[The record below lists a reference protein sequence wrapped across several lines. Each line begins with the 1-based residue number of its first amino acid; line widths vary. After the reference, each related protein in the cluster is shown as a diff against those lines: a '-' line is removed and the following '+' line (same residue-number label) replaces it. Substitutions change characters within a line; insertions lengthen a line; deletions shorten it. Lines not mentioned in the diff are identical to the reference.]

1 MKRISILSILILVV
15 AASAVAQNKVED
27 FDKYAEAARQEWKV
41 PGMAITVVQDGKVI
55 LAKGYGVRELG
66 KATPV
71 DADTLFGAMSTT
83 KAMTAVTMGML
94 VDEGK
99 VSWDDKVIKHL
110 PDFRVADA
118 YVTSEL
124 RIRDLF
130 THNGGMGNADF
141 LWAWTPELSAAE
153 IVKRMQY
160 ARPAYPFRGGYT
172 YQNVMYAVAGQVI
185 EKVSGMPWERFVT
198 ERLFAPL
205 GMKNTFA
212 TYGASSSYQNRSAAH
227 FEIDGKITVI
237 PERMADPIAP
247 AGAVWSTANDI
258 AKWIDFMLGN
268 TTVNGKQLLKPATHQ
283 ALLRPQAI
291 VPPAQFYPTVALTKP
306 HWTTYGLG
314 WFQHDYRG
322 EMVNFH
328 TGSLAGRT
336 AIIGLIPD
344 KKMGIYIFG
353 NVDHAE
359 VRHALMY
366 KAFDVF
372 AFGDSS
378 GRDWSKEMKTL
389 YDGLDAQGKRQVE
402 AQKARRRSD
411 TKPSLALA
419 AYAGKYADPFY
430 GEMEVTFA
438 DGKLRLSI
446 GKGDT
451 RSADLEHWH
460 HDTFR
465 TVWQRRWLGEGLV
478 SFQLNSVTGEVEAIN
493 ISGVQLR
500 RVAQG
505 N

>member
-1 MKRISILSILILVV
+1 MKRTSLLGILILVV
-15 AASAVAQNKVED
+15 TASAVAQPKVED

-55 LAKGYGVRELG
+55 LAKGYGVRDVG

-99 VSWDDKVIKHL
+99 LSWDDKVIKHL
-110 PDFRVADA
+110 PEFRVADA

-185 EKVSGMPWERFVT
+185 EKVSGMPWERFAT

-212 TYGASSSYQNRSAAH
+212 TYGGASSHQNRSAAH
-227 FEIDGKITVI
+227 FNVDGTITVI
-237 PERMADPIAP
+237 PEQTADSIAP

-258 AKWIDFMLGN
+258 ARWINFMLGN

-291 VPPAQFYPTVALTKP
+291 VPPGQFYPTVALTKP

-322 EMVNFH
+322 GMVNFH

-344 KKMGIYIFG
+344 KKMGVYIFG

-372 AFGDSS
+372 TFGDSS
-378 GRDWSKEMKTL
+378 GRDWSKEIKTL
-389 YDGLDAQGKRQVE
+389 YDGLDAKGKKQAE
-402 AQKARRRSD
+402 AQKARRRLD

-419 AYAGKYADPFY
+419 AYAGKYADPLY
-430 GEMEVTFA
+430 GEIEVTFT
-438 DGKLRLSI
+438 DGKLRVII
-446 GKGDT
+446 GKGET
-451 RSADLEHWH
+451 RSANLEHWH

-465 TVWQRRWLGEGLV
+465 TVWH
-478 SFQLNSVTGEVEAIN
+478 
-493 ISGVQLR
+493 
-500 RVAQG
+500 
-505 N
+505 